1 MRQKDELIDETKKK
15 NGVMKLLRFIG
26 IAAMILGKNPISS
39 YLRLFVA
46 SISVSALT
54 CWQIN

>member
-1 MRQKDELIDETKKK
+1 MTSSWWLVLRI
-15 NGVMKLLRFIG
+15 LLK
-26 IAAMILGKNPISS
+26 MLVSS

-46 SISVSALT
+46 STSVSALT